1 MELSWL
7 SSSLWWLLP
16 LVGLPILAHLI
27 RRPPKEKWFFG
38 AMYLLQRIQ
47 QKNTTRNRLDDWL
60 LLLLRIVLL
69 LMLGLAV
76 MRPELQWTKPNQQT
90 EYSTRVVILVDA
102 SLSMAQ
108 TLSPSDNITAFDW
121 SKAELIERLKED
133 QGQRRFEL
141 AVFGSS
147 VEPVFSDWQE
157 DTALMSAA
165 MQELKQTEATTN
177 LAGALQWAR
186 QRFDGKGGEIWLYTD
201 QAGQHSEAFKTE
213 VELLVEQNVALIPH
227 VPTIVDPSNL
237 AIVNATYGAGV
248 EGGTLRFTVENFG
261 SSAVETRCKTT
272 LPDGTEINTIVDI
285 PASGQIESFV
295 TIPRVSNGGVGTIEV
310 MDERLKLDNRWY
322 FHLPQIGA
330 SKVVL
335 VDGDPGTAPIDSE
348 VYFMERALAPTGLG
362 ASMVPETIGDVSAI
376 QPNVEEHAVIVLAN
390 IANPGV
396 GVGDLVEY
404 VRSGGGLLL
413 SLGGNTQITTTNQ
426 VWSQLLPA
434 PLKDRFSLADDYQ
447 YGIPSRVVNIEHPIF
462 TPFQR
467 LGLLGFSSAKWID
480 VFRLASDVSDNT
492 TTLLELENGM
502 PLLLEYAVGKGTVCL
517 LLGSLDIESSNFPL
531 QAVYMPFV
539 QRLIGHLGGQAQGGE
554 RVEAILGETILM
566 SVPDGIQS
574 AFWKSKEGPM
584 QAVIQGGQTKLMTQR
599 SGAYYLQIDETN
611 TLGQVAVNTNRLE
624 SDIVVHAPLLEVA
637 AEVEPEAFKEKQEL
651 GTWFV
656 SAGVLFFLLQALLS
670 FSREEVVDVNIQ

>member
-27 RRPPKEKWFFG
+27 RRPPKERWFFG
-38 AMYLLQRIQ
+38 AMYLLERIRQR
-47 QKNTTRNRLDDWL
+47 NTTRNRLDDWL
-60 LLLLRIVLL
+60 LLLLRILLL
-69 LMLGLAV
+69 LMLGLAM
-76 MRPELQWTKPNQQT
+76 MRPELQWTQPNQQT

-108 TLSPSDNITAFDW
+108 TLSPSDDTTGFEW
-121 SKAELIERLKED
+121 SKTDLLERLQED

-147 VEPVFSDWQE
+147 VEPAFSDWQD
-157 DTALMSAA
+157 DTALISAA
-165 MQELKQTEATTN
+165 IQELKQTESTTN

-186 QRFDGKGGEIWLYTD
+186 QKFEGKGGEIWLYTD
-201 QAGQHSEAFKTE
+201 QAGSHSDAFKAE
-213 VELLVEQNVALIPH
+213 VELLVEQNVSLIPNT
-227 VPTIVDPSNL
+227 PTIVEPSNL
-237 AIVNATYGAGV
+237 AIVNAIYGAGV
-248 EGGTLRFTVENFG
+248 EGGTLRFTVQNFG
-261 SSAVETRCKTT
+261 DTAVETRCTTT
-272 LPDGTEINTIVDI
+272 LPDGTEINTIVNV
-285 PASGQIESFV
+285 PAKETVESFV
-295 TIPRVSNGGVGTIEV
+295 TIPRVATGGVGTIEV
-310 MDERLKLDNRWY
+310 LDDRLKLDNKWY

-362 ASMVPETIGDVSAI
+362 ASIVPETIGDVSAI

-390 IANPGV
+390 VANPGS
-396 GVGDLVEY
+396 GIGELVEY

-413 SLGGNTQITTTNQ
+413 SLGGNTQISTSNQ
-426 VWSQLLPA
+426 VWSQLLGVS
-434 PLKDRFSLADDYQ
+434 LKDRFSLADEYQ
-447 YGIPSRVVNIEHPIF
+447 FGMPSRVVDMEHPVF

-467 LGLLGFSSAKWID
+467 LGLNGFSSAKWIE
-480 VFRLASDVSDNT
+480 VFRLASDVPENAT
-492 TTLLELENGM
+492 ILLELENGM
-502 PLLLEYAVGKGTVCL
+502 PLLMEYPVGKGTVCL

-554 RVEAILGETILM
+554 RVQAILGETVLM
-566 SVPDGIQS
+566 GVPDGIQA
-574 AFWKSKEGPM
+574 AFWTSEQGPM
-584 QAVIQGGQTKLMTQR
+584 QAVIQGGQTKLVTER
-599 SGAYYLQIDETN
+599 SGAYQLQIDETN
-611 TLGQVAVNTNRLE
+611 TLGQVALNTNRVE
-624 SDIVVHAPLLEVA
+624 SDIVVEMPLLEVA

-656 SAGVLFFLLQALLS
+656 SAGLLFFVLQSLLS
-670 FSREEVVDVNIQ
+670 FSREEVVDVNTN

>member
-47 QKNTTRNRLDDWL
+47 QKDTTRNRLDDWL

-90 EYSTRVVILVDA
+90 EYSTRVVVLVDA

-108 TLSPSDNITAFDW
+108 TLSPSDNITAFEW

-141 AVFGSS
+141 AVFGAS

-165 MQELKQTEATTN
+165 LQELKQTEATTN

-201 QAGQHSEAFKTE
+201 QAGQHSESFKTE

-227 VPTIVDPSNL
+227 FPTIVEPSNL
-237 AIVNATYGAGV
+237 AIVGATYGAGV

-261 SSAVETRCKTT
+261 ESAVETRCLTT
-272 LPDGTEINTIVDI
+272 LPDGTEINTIVNV
-285 PASGQIESFV
+285 PASEKVDSFV

-390 IANPGV
+390 VANPGA
-396 GVGDLVEY
+396 GVGELVEY

-434 PLKDRFSLADDYQ
+434 PLKDRFSLSDDYQ
-447 YGIPSRVVNIEHPIF
+447 YGVPSRVVDVEHPVF

-480 VFRLASDVSDNT
+480 VFRLASDVADNT

-502 PLLLEYAVGKGTVCL
+502 PLLLEYSVGKGTVCL

-566 SVPDGIQS
+566 TVPDGIQS

-584 QAVIQGGQTKLMTQR
+584 QAVIQGGQTKLITQR
-599 SGAYYLQIDETN
+599 SGAYHLQIDDTN

-651 GTWFV
+651 GAWFV
-656 SAGVLFFLLQALLS
+656 SAGLLLFFTAVLIV
-670 FSREEVVDVNIQ
+670 FFT